1 MANEET
7 LREYLKLA
15 MADLQQTRHRLREL
29 ETDATEPIA
38 IVGMSCRFAGG
49 VRTPEDLWRLLAEG
63 GDAVG
68 GFPADRGW
76 DLESLYDPDPD
87 RPGTSYTREGGFLTG
102 AGDFDAGLFGISPRE
117 ALAMDPQQRLLL
129 ETSWEVLERGGI
141 DPLSLKGT
149 QTGVFIGTN
158 GQDYAGLLVASE
170 EPVGGFVSTGNA
182 ASVVSGRI
190 SYAFGLEGPAVTVDT
205 ACSAS
210 LVALHLAVRSLRSR
224 ECSAAIAG
232 GITIMSTPGA
242 FVEFSRQR
250 GLAED
255 GRCKAFAA
263 AADGTGWG
271 EGVGMLLLMRL
282 SDAQRL
288 GHEVLAVV
296 RGSAVNQDGAS
307 NGLTAPNG
315 LSQQRVIL
323 RALADAHLTTADVDA
338 VEAHGTGTTL
348 GDPIEA
354 QALLATYGQDRTEPL
369 KLGSVKSNLGHTQA
383 AAGVAGVIKMVL
395 ALRHDLLPKTLH
407 VDAPTPHVDWTTGAV
422 ELLADA
428 QPWPKGDRPRRA
440 GISSFG
446 VSGTNAHTIIEEAPA
461 PEAASGQP
469 EKPGGPRPTTPWVI
483 SGKTAGALQAQ
494 AGRLRDVTAAPED
507 VAFSLLTTRATL
519 EHRAVVFDSAALS
532 ALAEGEPAPGLV
544 KGLASPTA
552 DRVAFVFPGQGSQWV
567 GMAAELMDTSPVFAA
582 RMEEC
587 AAALRPHVGWDL
599 VEVARGGEL
608 ERVDVVQPVLWAV
621 MVSLAEVWRHHGV
634 EPSAV
639 VGHSQGEI
647 AAACVAGALSVEDAA
662 AVVALRSRAILAL
675 AGRGGMMSV
684 ALPAAELDLDDR
696 LSIAAINGPSS
707 VVVSGD
713 VDAIE
718 ELRASTTARTRVI
731 PVDYASHSHHVEE
744 IHDELV
750 RLLADIA
757 PRSSEVPFFSTV
769 TATWLDTTTMD
780 AEYWYRN
787 LRNTVRLEEVTRA
800 LADQG
805 FGTFVEVSPHPG
817 LTSAIQDTAD
827 NATVVGTLRRG
838 EGGPA
843 RFLTSLAEV
852 HVAGTTV
859 DWKITGTRVAL
870 PTYPFQQERFW
881 PRPPAGTGDVT
892 AAGLAAPG
900 HPLLGAA
907 APLAD
912 SGGFLFTG
920 RISLRT
926 HPWLADHAVDGTVL
940 LPGTAFVE
948 MALRAGDETGCALV
962 EDLTLEAPLTLTGQE
977 SVTVQVA
984 VTSGRSITIHSRRG
998 DDDPW
1003 TRHATGTLAP
1013 AASAGEGL
1021 ETWPVGEP
1029 VQLEGFYEALAETG
1043 FAYGPAFQGLK
1054 RAWRDGADLYAEIA
1068 LPPAPGFGIH
1078 PALLD
1083 AALHTGFLRQDGAP
1097 GLPFAWS
1104 DVALHA
1110 TGATELR
1117 VRLTPTGPSTVTL
1130 TIADPTGAPVATI
1143 GALTSRAPEK
1153 ATTHHD
1159 AFYTLTWQ
1167 PVTPT
1172 TEAPDHTV
1180 VRFAPEPAGDLARA
1194 ARQATARAL
1203 EHLQADTEG
1212 VVVFVTSGAVG
1223 VGEEDVHDLANSPIW
1238 GLVRSAQSETPGR
1251 FVLVDTDDETLIAEA
1266 VATGEPQVVVR
1277 DGEFLAP
1284 RLARA
1289 PLPETAPEFSGTVLV
1304 TGGTGTLGGLVA
1316 RHLVTA
1322 HGVTSLVLVS
1332 RTGQAPDLLAELTA
1346 LGAEAVIEACDVTDR
1361 AQLAEVFE
1369 RHDIGAVVHTAGAL
1383 DDGVVASLTPERLDA
1398 VFAPKVDAVVHLH
1411 ELTDAPLILFS
1422 AAAGILGG
1430 PGQGN
1435 YAAANAFTDALARHR
1450 RHHGKPATALAWG
1463 FWAERSG
1470 LTGHLDDAQV
1480 GRMGRSGVAPLS
1492 SAEGLALFDAGVA
1505 SGEPLIVPVRLDLA
1519 AVRRSGQVPPLLRGL
1534 VRAPARR
1541 VAESAGAESFAD
1553 RLAAAPDRERY
1564 LLDLVAAQVAT
1575 VLGYAT
1581 PEALD
1586 TTRAFKELGFDSLTA
1601 VDLRN
1606 RLGAATGLKLPAT
1619 LVFDYPNPEALAAH
1633 LSSRFSGTTAT
1644 VRKRTAVADEPVAI
1658 VGIGCRY
1665 PGGVR
1670 SPEDLWRLVSE
1681 GVDAVSAFPADRGWD
1696 LEALYDPD
1704 PDHPGTSY
1712 AREGGF
1718 LDGVADF
1725 DASFFGISPRE
1736 ALAMDPQQ
1744 RLLLETSWEA
1754 FERAGIRPET
1764 VRGSLTGVFAGVMYH
1779 DYASHLIAGG
1789 DDLTELEGYL
1799 GNGSAGSV
1807 ASGRVAYSF
1816 GLEGPAVTVDT
1827 ACSSS
1832 LVALHLAAQ
1841 ALRNGECDLA
1851 LAGGVTVLATPG
1863 LFTEFSKQR
1872 GLAADGRSKAFAAA
1886 ADGAG
1891 FAEGAGML
1899 LLERVSDA
1907 RRHGHPILALI
1918 KGSAVNQDGASNG
1931 LTAPNGPS
1939 QQRVIR
1945 QALAG
1950 AGLTPQD
1957 VDAIEAHGTGTTLG
1971 DPIEAQALLA
1981 TYGQDRDE
1989 PARLG
1994 SIKSNIGHTQAAAG
2008 VAGVIKMTMA
2018 LRHGLLPKTLHVD
2031 APSPHVDWTEG
2042 AVELLTEP
2050 LPWPAGTRPRRA
2062 AISSFGVSG
2071 TNAHTIIEEAP
2082 APKPSRAPKPEP
2094 RGAGGPELHQ
2104 ASEASAGSAIDPVRP
2119 AVWPVSA
2126 KSGPAVDAQLARL
2139 REAVDATTS
2148 PHDIAASLI
2157 ETRSVFDHRA
2167 VLVGATTTDLLAA
2180 TPIKGNVVPGGDRV
2194 VMVFPG
2200 QGSQWIGMAA
2210 ELMDTAPVFAARLN
2224 ECAAALRPHVDWD
2237 LIETAR
2243 SGELDRVDVVQPV
2256 LWAVMVSLAELW
2268 RSYGVEPAAVIGH
2281 SQGEIAAACVAGA
2294 LSIDDAAAVVAL
2306 RSKAILALAGRGGM
2320 MSVALPAAELDLGD
2334 RLSIAAIN
2342 GPSSVVVSGDVDAI
2356 EELRANT
2363 EARTRVIPVDY
2374 ASHSHHVEE
2383 IHDDLIR
2390 LLAEISPQNSH
2401 VPFFSTVTGDW
2412 LDTTT
2417 MTGDYWY
2424 RNLRNTV
2431 RLEEATRALVD
2442 QGYGSFVEVS
2452 PHPGLTFGIQE
2463 TLDAMESSAAV
2474 AGTLRRGE
2482 GGLDRFLASV
2492 AEAHVKGARVDWK
2505 ITGNRVDLPTYAF
2518 QGQRFWPAPAEPAP
2532 ATAGDTA
2539 FWLAVDDGSL
2549 DLGVSQEALDEVLP
2563 ALTAWRRSRDEL
2575 AVLDGWRYTITW
2587 KPVQVSGAPTG
2598 RWQVPET
2605 LPLDL
2610 PTEGDLEGVILHNP
2624 SLEELLAAVKN
2635 PEAKTW
2641 VVTSGAVSTGKADR
2655 VDHPERAQLWGLGGV
2670 AALELPESWGG
2681 LIDVPEE
2688 LDDRA
2693 AARLVAVLAG
2703 DEDQVAIRA
2712 GGVFARRLVHAPKP
2726 ASTGSWTPRG
2736 TVLIT
2741 GGTGALGAH
2750 AARWLARNGAEHLIL
2765 VSRRGPDAPGAA
2777 ELAEELSAT
2786 VVACDLS
2793 DRRAVEQLVAEHA
2806 IDAVVHTAGVGQRTS
2821 LADTTPEELREVVA
2835 AKVDGARH
2843 LHELLPNL
2851 DAFILYSS
2859 NSGVWGGGG
2868 QGAYAAANAYLDALA
2883 HHRRASGAKATSV
2896 AWGAWA
2902 GDGLA
2907 SGDAGDHLRR
2917 RGLRPMDPALAIAAL
2932 QQVMDADDTFM
2943 AVADVDWDRFV
2954 PGYVAERARPLIAD
2968 LTEARRILDEET
2980 GPAEEVSGLARRLAA
2995 LTGTERRR
3003 ALLTLVREQ
3012 AAGVLGHADATTV
3025 DARRAFREIGFDS
3038 LTAVELRDRLKTATG
3053 LRLPASLVFDHPNPA
3068 ALADHLERE
3077 LVGVSAET
3085 GQAQA
3090 ASTSDEPIAI
3100 VAMACRYPGGVRTPE
3115 DLWKLLSDGTDA
3127 IGAFPADRGWNVD
3140 ALYDADPDSSGT
3152 TYTKKGG
3159 FLHDAGGFD
3168 PGFFGI
3174 SPREALA
3181 MDPQQRILLEASWEV
3196 VERAGI
3202 DPATLRGTPAGV
3214 FVGAST
3220 QGYGT
3225 GLEAAP
3231 EGAEGYF
3238 LTGSATAV
3246 VSGRVAYTLGLEGPA
3261 ITVDTACS
3269 SSLVALHLAV
3279 QSLRNGECTLALAGG
3294 VTVMATPGAFI
3305 EFSRQ
3310 RGLAADGR
3318 CKAFSADADGTGW
3331 GEGVGLL
3338 LLERL
3343 SDAKANGHR
3352 VLAVVRGSAVNQD
3365 GASNGLSAPNGPSQQ
3380 RVIRQALANAGL
3392 TTKDVDVV
3400 EAHGT
3405 GTRLGDPI
3413 EAQALLATYGQDR
3426 DTPLYLGSVKSN
3438 IGHTQSASGVA
3449 GVIKMV
3455 LSLDHDVIPRTLHA
3469 AEPTPHVDWT
3479 AGSVELLADPTPW
3492 PSSDRPRRAAV
3503 SSFGVSGTNA
3513 HVVIEQAPAAVAR
3526 REDPAAFVP
3535 WLLSARTAEALKA
3548 GVVRLREHI
3557 GATTPL
3563 TGLAH
3568 TLATTRTVFEHRAA
3582 ITGSTRDDLLT
3593 GLDAI
3598 LAGHHPLQGVVRSD
3612 PATVFLF
3619 TGQGSQRAGM
3629 GSGLYSRYPVFA
3641 DAFDAVCAR
3650 FDLDRPLHDVIATGE
3665 GLDDTAYAQP
3675 AIFALEV
3682 ALFRLL
3688 ESWGVTPDAVAG
3700 HSVGELAAAHCAGI
3714 LSLDDA
3720 CALVTA
3726 RASLMAALP
3735 SGGAMVALQVPP
3747 GEISPDVDIAAING
3761 PTSVVISGPEDAVL
3775 AEAAR
3780 FPTSKRLKVSHAF
3793 HSQLMDPML
3802 DDFRRAIAG
3811 LTFNEPVI
3819 PFEGGRDADYWVR
3832 HVRDTVRFHDT
3843 LTRHAGA
3850 VFVEIGP
3857 DAALTA
3863 MADAPVIPTLTR
3875 SVPETEALITALATL
3890 HVRGVAVDWAQ
3901 VIPSGADVDAPTY
3914 PFQRETYWMKAAPGT
3929 AAGAAGLGIGA
3940 AGHPLLGAAVPLAGG
3955 DGFVYTGRLALATHP
3970 WLADH
3975 AVMGV
3980 VLLPGTA
3987 FVELALTA
3995 GSPAGCDRL
4004 EELTLEA
4011 PLILPDQG
4019 GVQLQIVVGEPDAVG
4034 HRPVTIHS
4042 RPEGDEPW
4050 VRHASG
4056 RLSVAT
4062 AVPAEFE
4069 VWPPAGAVSAP
4080 VDDLYDRL
4088 AESGFPYGPAFQGV
4102 VAAWTRDDEVFAEVS
4117 LPSAESGFGL
4127 HPAVLDAALHS
4138 GRLAPGAE
4146 SDEPGL
4152 PFSWTG
4158 VELHASGATEVRVRL
4173 TGSGTISLD
4182 LTDLT
4187 GRPVAT
4193 VEGFTSRPVN
4203 GERLRAAGA
4212 RNDSLFQVDWTPITV
4227 TPASPG
4233 HWTTLGDIGLELPI
4247 WNLTPNELS
4256 GIVPGL
4262 GSNALVDAVSDMV
4275 PGGLSDRMS
4284 DEVPGGTSGAVP
4296 DVVFAPI
4303 VPSGDVVSATHRAVI
4318 EALDLAQMWVGDTRY
4333 VSSRLVVVTRGA
4345 VHDQNPDPAGA
4356 AVWGLI
4362 RSAQAEH
4369 PGRFVLVDVG
4379 GTGTGAPPPSAS
4391 SAEGALFVGE
4401 SAIGAVSDGGVFGG
4415 PLADGVLSALAAVV
4429 ASGEAQAAIRGGAV
4443 FVPRLARMVVEEVQ
4457 PVDFSGPVLVTGAT
4471 GTLGGHVARYLVT
4484 AHGAGELVL
4493 LSRRGIDAPGA
4504 AELVAELE
4512 GLGARVSVKAADAAD
4527 RDALA
4532 AALDGVAI
4540 GAVVHVAG
4548 VVDDGIVESLTP
4560 ERLATVMRPK
4570 VDAAWNLHEL
4580 AGDGAFVLFS
4590 SASGI
4595 FGAPGQGNYAAA
4607 NSFLDALA
4615 QHRRSIGRHA
4625 TSLAWGMWADRSAMT
4640 GDLLQADLI
4649 RITRSGVG
4657 ALSTEEGLALFDTA
4671 VASGHAAAA
4680 PMRLDL
4686 TSLHAQA
4693 RAGALPPLLRGLVRA
4708 PARPAAA
4715 PAAPELPARLAGLDP
4730 DGRARVLLD
4739 LVCTHVAGVLG
4750 HSSGAAVDPE
4760 RGFTE
4765 LGFDSLTAVELRN
4778 RINAVTGLA
4787 LPATTVFDYPTPDAL
4802 ARHLDAGLP
4811 RDGETAPPAHAELD
4825 RLDTLLDGL
4834 RPDDRER
4841 AYLTGRLRGL
4851 LAKLSDP
4858 RSAAELDTATADE
4871 LFDLLDNELGVS

>member
-1 MANEET
+1 M
-7 LREYLKLA
+7 
-15 MADLQQTRHRLREL
+15 
-29 ETDATEPIA
+29 
-38 IVGMSCRFAGG
+38 
-49 VRTPEDLWRLLAEG
+49 RTPEDLWRLLADG

-68 GFPADRGW
+68 GFPDDRGW
-76 DLESLYDPDPD
+76 DLDALYDPDPD

-129 ETSWEVLERGGI
+129 ETSWEVLERGGV
-141 DPLSLKGT
+141 DPLSLKGS

-170 EPVGGFVSTGNA
+170 DGVGGFVSTGNA

-263 AADGTGWG
+263 GADGTGWG

-282 SDAQRL
+282 SDARRL

-323 RALADAHLTTADVDA
+323 QALADARLTTRDVDA

-354 QALLATYGQDRTEPL
+354 QALLATYGQDRAEPL
-369 KLGSVKSNLGHTQA
+369 RLGSVKSNLGHTQA
-383 AAGVAGVIKMVL
+383 AAGVAGVMKMVL
-395 ALRHDLLPKTLH
+395 AMRHDVLPKTLH
-407 VDAPTPHVDWTTGAV
+407 VDAPTPHVDWTAGSV

-428 QPWPKGDRPRRA
+428 LPWPRRDRPRRA
-440 GISSFG
+440 GVSSFG
-446 VSGTNAHTIIEEAPA
+446 VSGTNAHVLIEEAP
-461 PEAASGQP
+461 EAEEADREP
-469 EKPGGPRPTTPWVI
+469 ATPGGPRSTAPWVV
-483 SGKTAGALQAQ
+483 SGKTADALGAQ
-494 AGRLRDVTAAPED
+494 AARLLDVTGASED
-507 VAFSLLTTRATL
+507 VAHSLLTTRATL
-519 EHRAVVFDSAALS
+519 EHRAVVFDADALR
-532 ALAEGEPAPGLV
+532 ALAAGEQAPGLV
-544 KGLASPTA
+544 RGVASPAA
-552 DRVAFVFPGQGSQWV
+552 DRVAFVFPGQGSQWA
-567 GMAAELMDTSPVFAA
+567 GMAAELMDASPVFAA

-587 AAALRPHVGWDL
+587 AAALRPHVDWDL
-599 VEVARGGEL
+599 IEVARGGEL

-621 MVSLAEVWRHHGV
+621 MVSLAALWRHHGV

-662 AVVALRSRAILAL
+662 AVVALRSKAILAL

-684 ALPAAELDLDDR
+684 ALPASELVLDDR

-718 ELRASTTARTRVI
+718 ELRASLTARTRVI

-744 IHDELV
+744 IHDEL
-750 RLLADIA
+750 RALLAQIS
-757 PRSSEVPFFSTV
+757 PRVSDVPFFSTV
-769 TATWLDTTTMD
+769 TASWLDTTTMD

-800 LADQG
+800 LGEQG
-805 FGTFVEVSPHPG
+805 FGAFVEVSPHPG
-817 LTSAIQDTAD
+817 LTAAIQDTVE
-827 NATVVGTLRRG
+827 NATVAGTLRRG

-843 RFLTSLAEV
+843 RFLASLAEV
-852 HVAGTTV
+852 HVAGGTV
-859 DWKITGTRVAL
+859 DWRLSGRRVPL
-870 PTYPFQQERFW
+870 PTYPFRQERFW
-881 PRPPAGTGDVT
+881 PRPATGSGDVT
-892 AAGLAAPG
+892 AAGLTAPG

-912 SGGFLFTG
+912 AGGFLFTG
-920 RISLRT
+920 RIGLRT
-926 HPWLADHAVDGTVL
+926 HPWLGDHVVDGTVL

-977 SVTVQVA
+977 PVTVQVA
-984 VTSGRSITIHSRRG
+984 VTAGRSITIHSRRG

-1013 AASAGEGL
+1013 AAPAGEGL
-1021 ETWPVGEP
+1021 VTWPVGEAVP
-1029 VQLEGFYEALAETG
+1029 LDGFYDSLAEAG
-1043 FAYGPAFQGLK
+1043 FAYGPAFQGLR
-1054 RAWRDGADLYAEIA
+1054 RAWRDGDDLYAEIS

-1083 AALHTGFLRQDGAP
+1083 AALHTGFLRADGTP

-1117 VRLTPTGPSTVTL
+1117 VRLTPTGPGTVTI
-1130 TIADPTGAPVATI
+1130 TVADPTGAPVATI

-1159 AFYTLTWQ
+1159 AFYTLDWR
-1167 PVTPT
+1167 PVTPAGD
-1172 TEAPDHTV
+1172 APGHTV
-1180 VRFAPEPAGDLARA
+1180 VRFAPESADDIPLA
-1194 ARQATARAL
+1194 ARRATAQAL
-1203 EHLQADTEG
+1203 AHLQADTDG
-1212 VVVFVTSGAVG
+1212 IVVFATSGAVG
-1223 VGEEDVHDLANSPIW
+1223 VGDEDVTDLVNAPVW

-1251 FVLVDTDDETLIAEA
+1251 FVLVDTDDDAMIAEA

-1277 DGEFLAP
+1277 HGEFLAP
-1284 RLARA
+1284 RLVRA
-1289 PLPETAPEFSGTVLV
+1289 PLPGPGPAFDGTVLV

-1332 RTGQAPDLLAELTA
+1332 RTGRAPELVAELTA
-1346 LGAEAVIEACDVTDR
+1346 LGADVVAEPCDVTDR
-1361 AQLAEVFE
+1361 AQLAALFD
-1369 RHDIGAVVHTAGAL
+1369 RHAVAAVVHTAGAL
-1383 DDGVVASLTPERLDA
+1383 DDGVIASLTPDRLDA
-1398 VFAPKVDAVVHLH
+1398 VFAPKVDAVLHLH
-1411 ELTDAPLILFS
+1411 ELTEGPLILFS

-1450 RHHGKPATALAWG
+1450 RHHGRPATALAWG

-1470 LTGHLDDAQV
+1470 LTGHLDETQV
-1480 GRMGRSGVAPLS
+1480 GRMGRSGVAPLA

-1505 SGEPLIVPVRLDLA
+1505 SGAPLVVPVRLDLA
-1519 AVRRSGQVPPLLRGL
+1519 AVRRSGQVPPLLRAL
-1534 VRAPARR
+1534 VRAPSRR
-1541 VAESAGAESFAD
+1541 VAETAGADSFAD
-1553 RLAAAPDRERY
+1553 RLAAAPARERF
-1564 LLDLVAAQVAT
+1564 LLDLVASQVAT

-1606 RLGAATGLKLPAT
+1606 RLSSATGLKLPAT
-1619 LVFDYPNPEALAAH
+1619 LVFDYPNPEALAAY
-1633 LSSRFSGTTAT
+1633 LLGRFAGAAATAP
-1644 VRKRTAVADEPVAI
+1644 KRARAAADEPVAI
-1658 VGIGCRY
+1658 VGVGCRY

-1696 LEALYDPD
+1696 LDALYDPD

-1725 DASFFGISPRE
+1725 DAAFFGISPRE

-1754 FERAGIRPET
+1754 FERAGIRPES

-1779 DYASHLIAGG
+1779 DYAGHLIAGG

-1872 GLAADGRSKAFAAA
+1872 GLAADGRSKAFAAQ

-1891 FAEGAGML
+1891 FAEGVGML

-1907 RRHGHPILALI
+1907 RRNGHPIMAVI

-1945 QALAG
+1945 QALAS
-1950 AGLTPQD
+1950 AGLTPAE
-1957 VDAIEAHGTGTTLG
+1957 VDAVEAHGTGTTLG

-1989 PARLG
+1989 PAWLG

-2008 VAGVIKMTMA
+2008 VAGVIKMAMA
-2018 LRHGLLPKTLHVD
+2018 LQHETLPKTLHVD

-2042 AVELLTEP
+2042 AVELLTGNR
-2050 LPWPAGTRPRRA
+2050 PWPRTGRPRRA
-2062 AISSFGVSG
+2062 AVSSFGVSG

-2082 APKPSRAPKPEP
+2082 EPKP
-2094 RGAGGPELHQ
+2094 
-2104 ASEASAGSAIDPVRP
+2104 RP
-2119 AVWPVSA
+2119 AVPHEGPVAWPVSA
-2126 KSGPAVDAQLARL
+2126 KTAQALQSQLDRL
-2139 REAVDATTS
+2139 REAVDLTT
-2148 PHDIAASLI
+2148 PAHDVAASLI
-2157 ETRSVFDHRA
+2157 GGRSAFDHRA
-2167 VLVGATTTDLLAA
+2167 VVVGTTTGELLAA
-2180 TPIKGNVVPGGDRV
+2180 TPVTGSVVPGGDRV

-2200 QGSQWIGMAA
+2200 QGSQWVGMAA
-2210 ELMDTAPVFAARLN
+2210 ELMDTAPVFAARMA
-2224 ECAAALRPHVDWD
+2224 ECAEALAPHVDWSLLD
-2237 LIETAR
+2237 VVR
-2243 SGELDRVDVVQPV
+2243 GGSLDRVDVVQPV
-2256 LWAVMVSLAELW
+2256 LFSVMVSLAELW
-2268 RSYGVEPAAVIGH
+2268 RSHGVEPAAVVGH

-2294 LSIDDAAAVVAL
+2294 LSLADAAAVVAL

-2356 EELRANT
+2356 EELRAGLQ
-2363 EARTRVIPVDY
+2363 ARTRVIPVDY

-2383 IHDDLIR
+2383 IHDELR
-2390 LLAEISPQNSH
+2390 ALLAEISPRVSE
-2401 VPFFSTVTGDW
+2401 VPFFSTVTASW

-2417 MTGDYWY
+2417 MDGEYWY

-2431 RLEEATRALVD
+2431 RLEEATRALVE

-2452 PHPGLTFGIQE
+2452 PHPGLLVGIQE
-2463 TLDAMESSAAV
+2463 TLDAMESGAAV
-2474 AGTLRRGE
+2474 VGTLRRGE
-2482 GGLDRFLASV
+2482 GGLTRFLTSV
-2492 AEAHVKGARVDWK
+2492 AEAHVRGVRVDWK
-2505 ITGNRVDLPTYAF
+2505 VTGNAVDLPTYAF
-2518 QGQRFWPAPAEPAP
+2518 QGRRFWPAPAEPAA
-2532 ATAGDTA
+2532 ATAEDAA
-2539 FWLAVDDGSL
+2539 FWRAVDSGDL
-2549 DLGVSQEALDEVLP
+2549 DLDVSREALDEVLP
-2563 ALTAWRRSRDEL
+2563 ALAAWRRTRDEL

-2587 KPVQVSGAPTG
+2587 KPVQIGGAPTG
-2598 RWQVPET
+2598 RWQVPATLE
-2605 LPLDL
+2605 LPLD
-2610 PTEGDLEGVILHNP
+2610 TTSEGELQGVILHNP
-2624 SLEELLAAVKN
+2624 SLEELLAAVQD
-2635 PEAKTW
+2635 PPAKIW
-2641 VVTSGAVSTGKADR
+2641 VVTSGAVATGKADR
-2655 VDHPERAQLWGLGGV
+2655 VDRPERAQLWGLGRV
-2670 AALELPESWGG
+2670 AGLEIPGSWGG

-2688 LDDRA
+2688 LDERA

-2726 ASTGSWTPRG
+2726 AATTPWTPRG
-2736 TVLIT
+2736 TVLVT
-2741 GGTGALGAH
+2741 GGTGALGGH
-2750 AARWLARNGAEHLIL
+2750 AARWLARNGAERLIL

-2777 ELAEELSAT
+2777 QLVEELPAT
-2786 VVACDLS
+2786 VVACDIA
-2793 DRRAVEQLVAEHA
+2793 DRQAVEELVAAHR
-2806 IDAVVHTAGVGQRTS
+2806 IDAVVHTAGVGQQTP
-2821 LADTTPEELREVVA
+2821 LADITPAELREVVA
-2835 AKVDGARH
+2835 AKVAGALH
-2843 LHELLPNL
+2843 LHELLPDL

-2868 QGAYAAANAYLDALA
+2868 QAAYAAANAYLDALA
-2883 HHRRASGAKATSV
+2883 QHRRAGGGKATSV

-2902 GDGLA
+2902 DGGMA
-2907 SGDAGDHLRR
+2907 AGDAGDHLRR

-2968 LTEARRILDEET
+2968 LPEARRVLDEES
-2980 GPAEEVSGLARRLAA
+2980 GPAQETSGLARRLAA

-3003 ALLTLVREQ
+3003 ELLTLVREQ
-3012 AAGVLGHADATTV
+3012 AAGVLGHADATAV

-3038 LTAVELRDRLKTATG
+3038 LTAVELRDRLRAATG

-3077 LVGVSAET
+3077 LVGTPAGAVT
-3085 GQAQA
+3085 AQA
-3090 ASTSDEPIAI
+3090 ASAADDPIAI

-3115 DLWKLLSDGTDA
+3115 DLWRLLADGTDA
-3127 IGAFPADRGWNVD
+3127 VGGFPDGRGWNVD
-3140 ALYDADPDSSGT
+3140 ALYDPDPGSSGT
-3152 TYTKKGG
+3152 TYTRKGG
-3159 FLHDAGGFD
+3159 FLHDAGDFD
-3168 PGFFGI
+3168 PAFFGI

-3202 DPATLRGTPAGV
+3202 DPASLRGTPAGV
-3214 FVGAST
+3214 FVGASS

-3225 GLEAAP
+3225 SLDSAP

-3318 CKAFSADADGTGW
+3318 CKPFSADADGTGW

-3343 SDAKANGHR
+3343 SDARANGHR
-3352 VLAVVRGSAVNQD
+3352 VLAVVTGSAVNQD

-3392 TTKDVDVV
+3392 STRDVDVV

-3426 DTPLYLGSVKSN
+3426 ETPLYLGSVKSN

-3455 LSLDHDVIPRTLHA
+3455 LALEHDVIPRTLHA
-3469 AEPTPHVDWT
+3469 EEPTPHVDWT
-3479 AGSVELLADPTPW
+3479 AGAVELLTEPTPW
-3492 PSSDRPRRAAV
+3492 PSHDRPRRAAV

-3513 HVVIEQAPAAVAR
+3513 HVVIEQAAAV
-3526 REDPAAFVP
+3526 REDREDTAAFVP
-3535 WLLSARTAEALKA
+3535 WLLSARSAEALKDQA
-3548 GVVRLREHI
+3548 ARLRDHLD
-3557 GATTPL
+3557 AATPL
-3563 TGLAH
+3563 TGLARA
-3568 TLATTRTVFEHRAA
+3568 LATTRTTFEHRAA
-3582 ITGSTRDDLLT
+3582 ITGSTRDDLLA

-3598 LAGHHPLQGVVRSD
+3598 ADGGAALRGVVHSD

-3629 GSGLYSRYPVFA
+3629 GAGLYARHPVFA

-3665 GLDDTAYAQP
+3665 GLDDTGYAQP
-3675 AIFALEV
+3675 AIFAVEV

-3700 HSVGELAAAHCAGI
+3700 HSIGEIAAAHCAGI

-3720 CALVTA
+3720 CTLVAA

-3735 SGGAMVALQVPP
+3735 VGGAMVAIQATP
-3747 GEISPDVDIAAING
+3747 GEISGNVDIAAVNG
-3761 PTSVVISGPEDAVL
+3761 PASVVISGPEDPVL

-3793 HSQLMDPML
+3793 HSRLMDPML
-3802 DDFRRAIAG
+3802 DDFRRAIAS
-3811 LTFNEPVI
+3811 LTYNEPVI
-3819 PFEGGRDADYWVR
+3819 PFEGGRDAGYWVD

-3850 VFVEIGP
+3850 VFLEVGP

-3863 MADAPVIPTLTR
+3863 MADAPVVPALKRGAPEDETL
-3875 SVPETEALITALATL
+3875 VTAVAAL
-3890 HVRGVAVDWAQ
+3890 HVRGVAVDWARI
-3901 VIPSGADVDAPTY
+3901 IPEGAPVDLPTY
-3914 PFQRETYWMKAAPGT
+3914 AFRRETYWIKALPGT
-3929 AAGAAGLGIGA
+3929 AAGAAGLGVGA
-3940 AGHPLLGAAVPLAGG
+3940 AGHPLLGAAVPLAAG

-3987 FVELALTA
+3987 FVELALKA
-3995 GSPAGCDRL
+3995 GEPAGCDRL

-4011 PLILPDQG
+4011 PLILPERG
-4019 GVQLQIVVGEPDAVG
+4019 GVQLQVVVGEPDAAG

-4062 AVPAEFE
+4062 GTPVELSVWPPDGAVPA
-4069 VWPPAGAVSAP
+4069 P
-4080 VDDLYDRL
+4080 VEDLYDRL
-4088 AESGFPYGPAFQGV
+4088 ADAGFPYGPAFQGV
-4102 VAAWTRDDEVFAEVS
+4102 VAAWTRGDEVFAEVAP
-4117 LPSAESGFGL
+4117 PSAEPGFGL
-4127 HPAVLDAALHS
+4127 HPAVLDAALHT
-4138 GRLAPGAE
+4138 GRLVPGAE
-4146 SDEPGL
+4146 GDEPGL

-4173 TGSGTISLD
+4173 TGSGATRPGPADASGRPVATGSGTMRLD
-4182 LTDLT
+4182 LADAS

-4193 VEGFTSRPVN
+4193 VEGIATRPVS

-4212 RNDSLFQVDWTPITV
+4212 RHESLFQVEWTRLPVGTAAVGDW
-4227 TPASPG
+4227 AA
-4233 HWTTLGDIGLELPI
+4233 LGDVGLDLPA
-4247 WNLTPNELS
+4247 WDPA
-4256 GIVPGL
+4256 GDVP
-4262 GSNALVDAVSDMV
+4262 
-4275 PGGLSDRMS
+4275 
-4284 DEVPGGTSGAVP
+4284 E
-4296 DVVFAPI
+4296 VVFAPI
-4303 VPSGDVVSATHRAVI
+4303 TPVGGAVAGAHAAVA
-4318 EALDLAQMWVGDTRY
+4318 EALALAQTWVARPG
-4333 VSSRLVVVTRGA
+4333 SSRLVVVTRGA
-4345 VHDQNPDPAGA
+4345 VHAEDPDPAGA
-4356 AVWGLI
+4356 AVWGLLC
-4362 RSAQAEH
+4362 SAQTEH
-4369 PGRFVLVDVG
+4369 PGRFVLVDLDA
-4379 GTGTGAPPPSAS
+4379 TPT
-4391 SAEGALFVGE
+4391 
-4401 SAIGAVSDGGVFGG
+4401 
-4415 PLADGVLSALAAVV
+4415 ADVLAAVL
-4429 ASGEAQAAIRGGAV
+4429 ASGEPQAAIRDGAV
-4443 FVPRLARMVVEEVQ
+4443 FVPRLARVAVEDPQ
-4457 PVDFSGPVLVTGAT
+4457 PVDLSGPVLVTGAT
-4471 GTLGGHVARYLVT
+4471 GTLGGHVARHLVT
-4484 AHGAGELVL
+4484 AHGTSDLVL
-4493 LSRRGIDAPGA
+4493 LSRRGLAAPGA
-4504 AELVAELE
+4504 ADLVAELE
-4512 GLGARVSVKAADAAD
+4512 GLGARVTVKAADAAD
-4527 RDALA
+4527 RASLE

-4560 ERLATVMRPK
+4560 ERLAAVLRPK
-4570 VDAAWNLHEL
+4570 ADAAWNLHEL

-4590 SASGI
+4590 SASGV

-4607 NSFLDALA
+4607 NAFLDALA
-4615 QHRRSIGRHA
+4615 QHRRATGRHA
-4625 TSLAWGMWADRSAMT
+4625 ASLAWGMWADRSTMT

-4657 ALSTEEGLALFDTA
+4657 ALSTEEGLALFDVA
-4671 VASGHAAAA
+4671 VASGHAATA
-4680 PMRLDL
+4680 PMRLDV

-4693 RAGALPPLLRGLVRA
+4693 RAGALPPLLRGLVRVA
-4708 PARPAAA
+4708 ARPAAA
-4715 PAAPELPARLAGLDP
+4715 AAAPELPAKLAGLDP
-4730 DGRARVLLD
+4730 AGRARVLLD
-4739 LVCTHVAGVLG
+4739 LVCDHVAGVLG
-4750 HSSGAAVDPE
+4750 HSSGAAIEPE

-4778 RINAVTGLA
+4778 RINAVTGLT

-4811 RDGETAPPAHAELD
+4811 RDGETAPPAHAEID

-4858 RSAAELDTATADE
+4858 RSAAEGAVELETATADE